1 MDEERIRTMK
11 KKLIAMMLC
20 LTMAAGLLAGC
31 GQGQSEEEN
40 SGQETAQE
48 ASGDEQGSEQ
58 EGEESETITVTDHAD
73 RQIEVPAEINRVVVA
88 DIYPMASVLTVF
100 LGSAE
105 KLVGIDP
112 VCMSAAQSGLLGEL
126 FPEIL
131 DADTSFMNGGDL
143 NVEALL
149 ALEPDVVFC
158 SAGNSDLITTLE
170 NADIPAVGISPSKW
184 DYDILETYDQW
195 VSLLAQIFPDNSQVS
210 DKVAS
215 YSKEVYD
222 QVQET
227 VKDIPQEEKK
237 KVLFL
242 FQYDDQQMVT
252 SGKHFFGQFWCDAV
266 GALNVAEEIEVDNSN
281 AIINMEQVYQWNP
294 DVIIITNFTPT
305 QPEDLYNNAVGGD
318 DWSSVKAVQDEQVY
332 KMPLGTY
339 RSYTPSSDT
348 PVTLLWMAKT
358 VYPDLFSD
366 VDITQEVKDYYQEMY
381 QVELTDDQIERMYSP
396 SSEAADNF
404 Q

>member
-1 MDEERIRTMK
+1 MK
-11 KKLIAMMLC
+11 KKLIAMMMC
-20 LTMAAGLLAGC
+20 LTLTVGAFAGC
-31 GQGQSEEEN
+31 AGGETKETEDSKTVATEET
-40 SGQETAQE
+40 S
-48 ASGDEQGSEQ
+48 DKDSEQ
-58 EGEESETITVTDHAD
+58 EVSKDTITITDHAD
-73 RQIEVPAEINRVVVA
+73 REVEVPAEINRVVVA

-100 LGSAE
+100 LGAAE

-112 VCMSAAQSGLLGEL
+112 VCMSAAESGLLGEL

-131 DADTSFMNGGDL
+131 DADTSFMNGSDL
-143 NVEALL
+143 NVESLL

-158 SAGNSDLITTLE
+158 SAGNSELISTLE
-170 NADIPAVGISPSKW
+170 NAQIPAVGISPSKW

-195 VSLLAQIFPDNSQVS
+195 TALLSQMFPENSNKS
-210 DKVAS
+210 EEISA
-215 YSKEVYD
+215 YSKEVYE
-222 QVQET
+222 QVQEA

-266 GALNVAEEIEVDNSN
+266 GALNAAEEIEVDNSN
-281 AIINMEQVYQWNP
+281 AVINMEQVYQWNP

-318 DWSSVKAVQDEQVY
+318 DWSTVKAVQDKQVY

-339 RSYTPSSDT
+339 RSYTPSADT
-348 PVTLLWMAKT
+348 PVTLYWMAKT
-358 VYPDLFSD
+358 VYPDLFPD
-366 VDITQEVKDYYQEMY
+366 LDITKEVKDYYQDLY
-381 QVELTDDQIERMYSP
+381 QVSLTDDQIERMYNP
-396 SSEAADNF
+396 SSAAAENF
-404 Q
+404 D

>member
-1 MDEERIRTMK
+1 MK
-11 KKLIAMMLC
+11 KKLIAMMIC
-20 LTMAAGLLAGC
+20 LAITAGALAGC
-31 GQGQSEEEN
+31 SGNAGEASSKEE
-40 SGQETAQE
+40 AQE
-48 ASGDEQGSEQ
+48 SRAEAEDSEQ
-58 EGEESETITVTDHAD
+58 EDVSGDTITITDHAD
-73 RQIEVPAEINRVVVA
+73 RQVEVPAQIDRVVVA

-112 VCMSAAQSGLLGEL
+112 VCMSAAQSGILGEL

-131 DADTSFMNGGDL
+131 EADTSFMQGADL
-143 NVEALL
+143 NIEALL
-149 ALEPDVVFC
+149 ALDPDVVFC
-158 SAGNSDLITTLE
+158 SSGNREMIAALE
-170 NADIPAVGISPSKW
+170 NAQIPAVGISPSKW

-195 VSLLAQIFPDNSQVS
+195 VDLLSQMFPENSSKSEKVS
-210 DKVAS
+210 E
-215 YSKEVYD
+215 YSQEVYG
-222 QVQET
+222 QVQEA

-252 SGKHFFGQFWCDAV
+252 SGRHFFGQFWCDAV
-266 GALNVAEEIEVDNSN
+266 GALNAAEEIEVDNSN
-281 AIINMEQVYQWNP
+281 AVINMEQVYQWNP

-305 QPEDLYNNAVGGD
+305 QPEDLYSNAIGGD
-318 DWSSVKAVQDEQVY
+318 DWSSVKAVQEKQVY

-358 VYPDLFSD
+358 VYSDLFQD
-366 VDITQEVKDYYQEMY
+366 LDINQEVKDYYQEMY
-381 QVELTDDQIERMYSP
+381 QVTLTDEQIEQMYHP
-396 SSEAADNF
+396 SSDAAENF
-404 Q
+404 E

>member
-1 MDEERIRTMK
+1 MK
-11 KKLIAMMLC
+11 KKLIAMMMC
-20 LTMAAGLLAGC
+20 LALTVGALAGC
-31 GQGQSEEEN
+31 SGGETKEAEDSKTEAAEET
-40 SGQETAQE
+40 S
-48 ASGDEQGSEQ
+48 DKDSEQ
-58 EGEESETITVTDHAD
+58 EVSKDTITITDHAD
-73 RQIEVPAEINRVVVA
+73 REVEVPAEINRVVVA

-100 LGSAE
+100 LGAAE

-112 VCMSAAQSGLLGEL
+112 VCMSAAESGLLGEL

-131 DADTSFMNGGDL
+131 DADTSFMNGSDL
-143 NVEALL
+143 NVESLL

-158 SAGNSDLITTLE
+158 SAGNSELISTLE
-170 NADIPAVGISPSKW
+170 NAQIPAVGISPSKW

-195 VSLLAQIFPDNSQVS
+195 TALLSQMFPENSNKS
-210 DKVAS
+210 EEISA
-215 YSKEVYD
+215 YSKEVYE
-222 QVQET
+222 QVQEA

-266 GALNVAEEIEVDNSN
+266 GALNAAEEIEVDNSN
-281 AIINMEQVYQWNP
+281 AVINMEQVYQWNP

-318 DWSSVKAVQDEQVY
+318 DWSTVKAVQDKQVY

-339 RSYTPSSDT
+339 RSYTPSADT
-348 PVTLLWMAKT
+348 PVTLYWMAKT
-358 VYPDLFSD
+358 VYPDLFPD
-366 VDITQEVKDYYQEMY
+366 LDITKEVKDYYQDLY
-381 QVELTDDQIERMYSP
+381 QVSLTDDQIERMYNP
-396 SSEAADNF
+396 SSAAAENF
-404 Q
+404 D

>member
-1 MDEERIRTMK
+1 MK

-31 GQGQSEEEN
+31 GQGQSEEES

-73 RQIEVPAEINRVVVA
+73 RQVEVPAEINRVVVA

-184 DYDILETYDQW
+184 DYDILKTYDQW

-294 DVIIITNFTPT
+294 DVIVITNFTPT

-381 QVELTDDQIERMYSP
+381 QVELTDDQIERMYNP